1 MSENGI
7 KINNAVMFSSAP
19 LSIPYEET
27 LKMNADSGETVT
39 ANENVLLKTPSAASG
54 GGGTPAMKDFT
65 AESAVAADSASM
77 SGGTV
82 IPSVSAPSGYQVEV
96 SGYNTNVFSSESG
109 GRIEVTTNYTGN
121 ADSEPVYS
129 IDEENISA
137 SFTANG
143 IDVDIYA
150 ENAEKS
156 AVDEIVN
163 SLR

>member
-1 MSENGI
+1 M
-7 KINNAVMFSSAP
+7 KTNNAVMYSSM
-19 LSIPYEET
+19 PYEET
-27 LKMNADSGETVT
+27 LKMNADRGETGTPDVKKKDVQDNT
-39 ANENVLLKTPSAASG
+39 ESNALLKTPSAAG
-54 GGGTPAMKDFT
+54 GCVPAMKDFT
-65 AESAVAADSASM
+65 VESAAADSVSM

-82 IPSVSAPSGYQVEV
+82 MPSVSAPSGYQVEIA
-96 SGYNTNVFSSESG
+96 GYGTNVFSSESG

-121 ADSEPVYS
+121 ADREPVYS

-143 IDVDIYA
+143 VDVDIFA
-150 ENAEKS
+150 VNAEKS